1 MRAYEI
7 VSDAGVDALA
17 LNQRTAPE
25 PGRGEILIDIRASA
39 INYRDLSTIED
50 PVARAIDYP
59 RIPNS
64 DGAGVVI
71 EVGAGVTRFQP
82 GDRVAGCFF
91 QNWSDG
97 GISASAMASAMGGPI
112 DGVLAEQVILQESGA
127 VPIPQHMTFEEAST
141 LPCAGLTAWN
151 CLVEQGG
158 LKAGSSALF
167 LGTGGV
173 SIFGLQIAKMMGAR
187 AIITSSSD
195 EKLQRAKALGADE
208 LINYREVPDW
218 QQRVVELTDG
228 NGVDVTIETGGG
240 GTLEKT
246 IEATRI
252 GGTISLIGILSGGS
266 IDPSAVMRKSIRLQ
280 GVYVG
285 NRKMFEEM
293 NAALE
298 LNRIHPVIDR
308 IFAFE
313 DARAAYH
320 TMRAAGHFGKLVIT
334 CPASAPGR

>member
-7 VSDAGVDALA
+7 VSDDGVDALA
-17 LNQRTAPE
+17 LKQRTAAA
-25 PGRGEILIDIRASA
+25 PGQGEILVDIRASA
-39 INYRDLSTIED
+39 INYRDLSTIEN
-50 PVARAIDYP
+50 PVARGIDYP

-64 DGAGVVI
+64 DGAGVVV
-71 EVGAGVTRFQP
+71 EVGAGVTRFKV

-91 QNWSDG
+91 QHWSDG
-97 GISASAMASAMGGPI
+97 GISARAMASALGGPI
-112 DGVLAEQVILQESGA
+112 DGILAERVILQEHGA

-158 LKAGSSALF
+158 LRAGGTALF

-173 SIFGLQIAKMMGAR
+173 SIFGLQMAKMMGAR

-195 EKLQRAKALGADE
+195 KKLERAKALGADDS
-208 LINYREVPDW
+208 INYRDVTDW
-218 QQRVVELTDG
+218 QQRVLELTDG
-228 NGVDVTIETGGG
+228 KGVDVTIETGGG

-246 IEATRI
+246 IQATRI
-252 GGTISLIGILSGGS
+252 GGTISLIGILSGGD

-285 NRKMFEEM
+285 NRRMFEEM

-298 LNRIHPVIDR
+298 LNRVRPVIDR
-308 IFAFE
+308 IFDFE

-320 TMRAAGHFGKLVIT
+320 TMRAAGHFGKLVVT
-334 CPASAPGR
+334 RSASESGR